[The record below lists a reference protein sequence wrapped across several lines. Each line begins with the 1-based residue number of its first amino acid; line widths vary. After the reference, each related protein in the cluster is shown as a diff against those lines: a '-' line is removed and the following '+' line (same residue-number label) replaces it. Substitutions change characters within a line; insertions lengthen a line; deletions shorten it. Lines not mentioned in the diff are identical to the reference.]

1 LYRIIFIIQGILR
14 AKSDSSASLH
24 YNRKLMALLYFVM
37 REWLEAPDFGET
49 GEFGPWACKPL
60 GNHTDTNNVIF

>member
-1 LYRIIFIIQGILR
+1 
-14 AKSDSSASLH
+14 
-24 YNRKLMALLYFVM
+24 MALLYFVM